1 VSDAYE
7 HTTAAMGTVVSVRVA
22 GGVPAERAQRVQRA
36 LAWFAQV
43 ESVCS
48 RFDADSEVRRL
59 CTHVGTPVPVS
70 ALLFEV
76 LQFALAVAAASDGA
90 FDPTLGALGEARG
103 FDRHW
108 RTGLRTNAPREMR
121 ATRDE
126 RRTYGW
132 RTVELDARQHTVMLR
147 EPLLLDLGAV
157 AKGLAIDLAARE
169 LADCEDFAIDAG
181 GDLYLG
187 GSNSTGEP
195 WSVGLRNPSSPH
207 TVFARLRVRNQSVC
221 TSGDYA
227 RASSDSVSTHLIDP
241 ASVDAAAG
249 DAATVDAASR
259 AISAT
264 VVAPQAMVADALATA
279 AYILG
284 PTRGIALLEQQGVQ
298 GLIVSADATHVVTR
312 GMSAWLDHPATHA
325 A

>member
-1 VSDAYE
+1 MSDAYE

-22 GGVPAERAQRVQRA
+22 GGAPAERPQRVQRA
-36 LAWFAQV
+36 LAWFAEV

-48 RFDADSEVRRL
+48 RFDADSEVRRV
-59 CTHVGTPVPVS
+59 CAHVGMPVPVS
-70 ALLFEV
+70 AMLFEV

-90 FDPTLGALGEARG
+90 FDPTLGAIGEARG
-103 FDRHW
+103 FNRHW
-108 RTGLRTNAPREMR
+108 RSGLRTNAPRETR
-121 ATRDE
+121 ATHDGQ
-126 RRTYGW
+126 RTDGW
-132 RTVELDARQHTVMLR
+132 RTLILDARQHTVMLR

-187 GSNSTGEP
+187 GSNSAGEP
-195 WSVGLRNPSSPH
+195 WSVGLRDPSSPDA
-207 TVFARLRVRNQSVC
+207 VFARLRVRNQSVC
-221 TSGDYA
+221 TSGEYA
-227 RASSDSVSTHLIDP
+227 RASSDGVSTHLIDA
-241 ASVDAAAG
+241 ASVDAASG
-249 DAATVDAASR
+249 DAATGDAASR
-259 AISAT
+259 ANSAT

-284 PTRGIALLEQQGVQ
+284 PTRGIELLEQQGVQ
-298 GLIVSADATHVVTR
+298 GLIVSANATRVMTR
-312 GMSAWLDHPATHA
+312 GMRALLDHPATYA

>member
-1 VSDAYE
+1 MSEAYE

-22 GGVPAERAQRVQRA
+22 GGAPAERPQRVQRA

-43 ESVCS
+43 EPVCS
-48 RFDADSEVRRL
+48 RFDADSELRRL
-59 CTHVGTPVPVS
+59 CAHVGTPVPVS

-108 RTGLRTNAPREMR
+108 QSGLPTNAPRDTR
-121 ATRDE
+121 ATRDGQ
-126 RRTYGW
+126 RTIGW
-132 RTVELDARQHTVMLR
+132 RTVVLDARQRTVMLR
-147 EPLLLDLGAV
+147 APLLLDLGAV
-157 AKGLAIDLAARE
+157 AKGLAIDLAARD

-181 GDLYLG
+181 GDLYLA
-187 GSNSTGEP
+187 GSNSAGEP
-195 WSVGLRNPSSPH
+195 WSVGLRNPSSPE

-227 RASSDSVSTHLIDP
+227 RASSDGVSTHLIDP
-241 ASVDAAAG
+241 SSG
-249 DAATVDAASR
+249 EAATR

-279 AYILG
+279 AYIMG
-284 PTRGIALLEQQGVQ
+284 PTRGIALLEQQGVH
-298 GLIVSADATHVVTR
+298 GLIVSADSTHVMTR